1 MQLLPFRRLHKQNK
15 QFVLRLT
22 LMKPKCLHFYND
34 VVYELKC
41 NLLVKQIAILQL
53 VYKYKFLK

>member
-1 MQLLPFRRLHKQNK
+1 MQLLSFIRLHKQNK

-22 LMKPKCLHFYND
+22 LMKPKCLLFYNA
-34 VVYELKC
+34 VVYALKC

-53 VYKYKFLK
+53 MY